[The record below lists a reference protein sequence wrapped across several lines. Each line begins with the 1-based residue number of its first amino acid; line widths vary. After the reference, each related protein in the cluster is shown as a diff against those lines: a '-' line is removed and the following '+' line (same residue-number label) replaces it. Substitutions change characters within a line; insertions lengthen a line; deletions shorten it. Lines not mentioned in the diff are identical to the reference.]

1 MTCFSG
7 NSSIKP
13 DNFRGVIILFSLIV
27 SPFIYILFVKSSR
40 FELALL
46 KLKIESIFKCFYH
59 YKMIFKL
66 GYFYKNH
73 ASFA

>member
-46 KLKIESIFKCFYH
+46 KIKIVYLHVFYH

-73 ASFA
+73 ASFT